1 MKNIKN
7 VLLIILS
14 LLLIATLIGGFNWLR
29 SFENQKVIQ
38 QSDIILNQIKNVEK
52 LITVEGYFTE
62 LYTHK
67 DYYKFDISPL
77 RKKALVRVK
86 AKASVGVDLSKL
98 HPWTNPQNKTLHIQ
112 KFPEPE
118 ILSLDHNLDYYDI
131 TEGTFNY
138 FSTTDYNRINKNAKQ
153 FIEDKILYSDMMV
166 QARNKSQAIQEAIAS
181 LVEAMGWELVV
192 DQTP

>member
-7 VLLIILS
+7 LALIILA
-14 LLLIATLIGGFNWLR
+14 LLLVVLVAGGLNWLR

-38 QSDIILNQIKNVEK
+38 QSDIILNQVQNVEK

-62 LYTHK
+62 LYSHK

-86 AKASVGVDLSKL
+86 AKASVGVDLSNL

-138 FSTTDYNRINKNAKQ
+138 FSTTDYNRINKDAKQ
-153 FIEDKILYSDMMV
+153 FIENEVLSSEMMV
-166 QARNKSQAIQEAIAS
+166 KARNQSQAIQETISS

>member
-1 MKNIKN
+1 MKNIRN

-14 LLLIATLIGGFNWLR
+14 ILLIVVLVGGLSWMR
-29 SFENQKVIQ
+29 TFENQNVIQ
-38 QSDIILNQIKNVEK
+38 QSDIILHQVQSVRK

-86 AKASVGVDLSKL
+86 AKASVGVDLAEL
-98 HPWTNPQNKTLHIQ
+98 HPWTNPQTKTLHIQ
-112 KFPEPE
+112 KFPQPE
-118 ILSLDHNLDYYDI
+118 ILSLDHSLDYYDI

-138 FSTTDYNRINKNAKQ
+138 FSTEDYNAINQNAKQ
-153 FIEDKILYSDMMV
+153 FIEDKILSSQMMD
-166 QARNKSQAIQEAIAS
+166 QARRQSQTILETITS
-181 LVEAMGWELVV
+181 LVENMGWELVIEP
-192 DQTP
+192 TP

>member
-7 VLLIILS
+7 VLLIIVS
-14 LLLIATLIGGFNWLR
+14 ILLIAVLVGGFNWIR
-29 SFENQKVIQ
+29 SFENQKVFQ
-38 QSDIILNQIKNVEK
+38 QSDIILNQIKSVEK

-86 AKASVGVDLSKL
+86 AKASVGVDLSQL

-112 KFPEPE
+112 KFPKPE
-118 ILSLDHNLDYYDI
+118 ILSLDHSLDYYDI
-131 TEGTFNY
+131 SEGTFNY
-138 FSTTDYNRINKNAKQ
+138 FSTTDYNSINKKAKQ
-153 FIEDKILYSDMMV
+153 FIEEEILSSEMMD
-166 QARNKSQAIQEAIAS
+166 QARKQSQTILETVTL
-181 LVEAMGWELVV
+181 LVENMGWKLVV
-192 DQTP
+192 EPTP

>member
-7 VLLIILS
+7 ALLIILS
-14 LLLIATLIGGFNWLR
+14 LLLIAVLIGGFNWIR

-38 QSDIILNQIKNVEK
+38 QSDIILNQIQNVEK

-98 HPWTNPQNKTLHIQ
+98 HAWTNPQNKTLHIQ
-112 KFPEPE
+112 KFPKPE
-118 ILSLDHNLDYYDI
+118 ILSLDHSLDYYDI

-138 FSTTDYNRINKNAKQ
+138 FSTTDYNNINKKAKQ
-153 FIEDKILYSDMMV
+153 FIEEKIMSGEMIV
-166 QARNKSQAIQEAIAS
+166 QARKQSQNILETITS
-181 LVEAMGWELVV
+181 LVENMGWELVV
-192 DQTP
+192 EQTP

>member
-1 MKNIKN
+1 MKNVKN
-7 VLLIILS
+7 VLLIVLS
-14 LLLIATLIGGFNWLR
+14 IVLIGVLIGGFNWIR
-29 SFENQKVIQ
+29 SFENQKVFQ
-38 QSDIILNQIKNVEK
+38 QSDIILNQIRSVEK

-62 LYTHK
+62 LYSHK

-86 AKASVGVDLSKL
+86 AKASVGVNLADL

-112 KFPEPE
+112 KFPTPE

-138 FSTTDYNRINKNAKQ
+138 FSTTDYNAINKKAKQ
-153 FIEDKILYSDMMV
+153 FIEEKILSSEMMD
-166 QARNKSQAIQEAIAS
+166 QALTQSQTILETITS
-181 LVEAMGWELVV
+181 LVESMGWTLVV
-192 DQTP
+192 EPTP